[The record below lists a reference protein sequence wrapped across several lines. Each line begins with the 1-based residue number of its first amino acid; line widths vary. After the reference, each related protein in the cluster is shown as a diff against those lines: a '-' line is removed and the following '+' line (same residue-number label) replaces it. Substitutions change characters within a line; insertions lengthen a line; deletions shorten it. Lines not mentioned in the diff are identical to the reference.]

1 MQYLTGIDDHR
12 TSTGLDNR
20 KLLMWA
26 FLGSDVMFF
35 GTLIGTHL
43 IYRNRSLSGP
53 QEEILSIPITTVSTF
68 VLLMSSLA
76 MVLALAAIQRGN
88 MGSFRL
94 WTAVV
99 AIFGSIFI
107 GFQMFEFTEFAHEG
121 LTPRTN
127 LFGSTLFVMT
137 GFHGAHVTVG
147 ILWMWSLLFA
157 SFRWGKQRESK
168 INPTNP
174 LQVEIAGLY
183 WHFVDIVWIVIFG
196 VVYLIGA
203 YGAEGRALEGA
214 EHAAR
219 LAGLA

>member
-1 MQYLTGIDDHR
+1 MRYVTGIDDHR

-20 KLLMWA
+20 KMLMWA

-43 IYRNRSLSGP
+43 IYRNQSLSGP
-53 QEEILSIPITTVSTF
+53 QEEIFDIPVTSISTF

-88 MGSFRL
+88 MGSFRF
-94 WTAVV
+94 WTVIV

-107 GFQMFEFTEFAHEG
+107 GFQMFEFTEFAHNYG

-127 LFGSTLFVMT
+127 LFGSTFLVMT

-157 SFRWGKQRESK
+157 SFRGKIHQG
-168 INPTNP
+168 NA

-196 VVYLIGA
+196 IVYLIGA
-203 YGAEGRALEGA
+203 YGAEDRALDSA
-214 EHAAR
+214 VHHAGR
-219 LAGLA
+219 VAGFA

>member
-1 MQYLTGIDDHR
+1 MQYLSGIDDHR

-20 KLLMWA
+20 KMLMWA

-53 QEEILSIPITTVSTF
+53 QEEILSIPITTISTF

-76 MVLALAAIQRGN
+76 MVLALAGIQRGN
-88 MGSFRL
+88 MGQFRF
-94 WTAVV
+94 WTAIVC
-99 AIFGSIFI
+99 IFGSIFI
-107 GFQMFEFTEFAHEG
+107 GFQMFEFTEFADHYG

-127 LFGSTLFVMT
+127 LFGSTFLVMT
-137 GFHGAHVTVG
+137 GFHGTHVAVG
-147 ILWMWSLLFA
+147 ILWLWSILFA
-157 SFRWGKQRESK
+157 SYKGKIHQGNS
-168 INPTNP
+168 

-203 YGAEGRALEGA
+203 YGAEGRALEA
-214 EHAAR
+214 VPHAAR
-219 LAGLA
+219 AVGIG